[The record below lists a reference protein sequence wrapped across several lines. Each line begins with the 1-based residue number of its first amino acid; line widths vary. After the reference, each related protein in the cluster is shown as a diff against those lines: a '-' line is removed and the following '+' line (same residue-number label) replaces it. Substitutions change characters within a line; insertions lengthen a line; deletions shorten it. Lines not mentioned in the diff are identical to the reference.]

1 MSKRR
6 KGNQNNIK
14 SISTGK
20 SLIENEDNKTVN
32 QNKDTE
38 NWAERIVRRIKNPY
52 NLPPKEVGR
61 IFGFL
66 SGAFSGIL
74 WFFILNIVVTMGYN
88 YIMQVASTAKE
99 APIGQIIVIAI
110 MTSSICTGIML
121 VLITPARLYRGLL
134 VIFNRVPR
142 RKNGVKG
149 E

>member
-6 KGNQNNIK
+6 KGNQTNIK

-20 SLIENEDNKTVN
+20 SLIENESNKAVN
-32 QNKDTE
+32 QNKVTE

-66 SGAFSGIL
+66 SGTFAGIL
-74 WFFILNIVVTMGYN
+74 WFFILNIIVTMGYN

-110 MTSSICTGIML
+110 MASSICTGIML
-121 VLITPARLYRGLL
+121 VFITPARLYRGLL